1 MDGAPLTAEQAM
13 FSILNVSKKV
23 TDLLT
28 KIIHQNN
35 TVLHEDREKFI
46 DIAELKDSVVHNT
59 QHLVH
64 NENVIEFLNNLNH
77 AFEVLS
83 TRIYNDDMNNNDNS
97 NNNGSLNDPE
107 GANYNSNVANDPPLP
122 MNQDP
127 ANGGRRKIKKS
138 KKTKKIKRRRSK
150 TKKTKKFYN

>member
-1 MDGAPLTAEQAM
+1 M

-23 TDLLT
+23 TDLLS
-28 KIIHQNN
+28 KIIHQDN

-46 DIAELKDSVVHNT
+46 DIAELKDSIVHNT

-64 NENVIEFLNNLNH
+64 NENIIEFLNNLNH
-77 AFEVLS
+77 AFQVLT
-83 TRIYNDDMNNNDNS
+83 TRIYDDDMNNNNS

-127 ANGGRRKIKKS
+127 AFPANGGRRKIKKS
-138 KKTKKIKRRRSK
+138 KKMKKIKTRRSK
-150 TKKTKKFYN
+150 AKKTKKFYN